1 MKVNLIG
8 SGSGDALRDKL
19 DDDCLDLP
27 LIQLNEVPIKEMAA
41 LTKGTFIDLLNYLL
55 TFLPDT
61 FPTLTHIVKVDLSK
75 NQLSELP
82 EYFGQLRSLRHLDLP
97 SASPISSTTPW
108 SPRCSRTPGPAS
120 LPPTVPC
127 APKMWWLCLLELLQE

>member
-8 SGSGDALRDKL
+8 SGSGGALRDKL
-19 DDDCLDLP
+19 DDDCLNLP
-27 LIQLNEVPIKEMAA
+27 LIQLDEVPIKEMAA

-82 EYFGQLRSLRHLDLP
+82 EYFGQLRSLRHLDLY
-97 SASPISSTTPW
+97 SNQLQKLPISFTQP
-108 SPRCSRTPGPAS
+108 
-120 LPPTVPC
+120 
-127 APKMWWLCLLELLQE
+127 